1 MKLCLNCGNVGT
13 SCEEDPCKSC
23 IDETM
28 TPGGRVR
35 PSWRPRILA
44 VVALVLLAI
53 ALVVG
58 ACAAWA
64 YLAGAFKSVPRC
76 VTVIDKPIMLH
87 NRVKYKIEER
97 EDWMITRA
105 VVLDWW
111 SNRTVS
117 ASENGK
123 ETRWYR

>member
-1 MKLCLNCGNVGT
+1 MKHTCWNCGNFHLSVFD
-13 SCEEDPCKSC
+13 EPCAPC
-23 IDETM
+23 VYTNPHIN
-28 TPGGRVR
+28 
-35 PSWRPRILA
+35 WRPRLRSRILA
-44 VVALVLLAI
+44 VIALVMLAI

-64 YLAGAFKSVPRC
+64 YLAGAFKPVPRC

-117 ASENGK
+117 VSENGK
-123 ETRWYR
+123 ETIWY

>member
-1 MKLCLNCGNVGT
+1 MKIIICV
-13 SCEEDPCKSC
+13 
-23 IDETM
+23 
-28 TPGGRVR
+28 
-35 PSWRPRILA
+35 IL
-44 VVALVLLAI
+44 VTI
-53 ALVVG
+53 IG
-58 ACAAWA
+58 SIAWA
-64 YLAGAFKSVPRC
+64 YLAGAFKPVPKS
-76 VTVIDKPIMLH
+76 VTVIDKPIMLY

-117 ASENGK
+117 VSENGK